1 MIELFLAGSCG
12 AGLNQEDT
20 AVKRDDILAAFRAHE
35 SELRADGVAG
45 LSLVGSTA
53 RGEADETSDLDVLVR
68 LEADPARNGFAY
80 FGFIDRL
87 ARRLEAIVHRPV
99 DVIAE
104 PVRKPGLRRE
114 IEKDRVVA
122 F

>member
-1 MIELFLAGSCG
+1 MIELGFAGSCG
-12 AGLNQEDT
+12 TGKQENA
-20 AVKRDDILAAFRAHE
+20 AVKRDDILTALRAHE
-35 SELRADGVAG
+35 SELRAAGVAS
-45 LSLVGSTA
+45 LSLVGSVA
-53 RGEADETSDLDVLVR
+53 RGDAEETSDLDVLVR
-68 LEADPARNGFAY
+68 LETDPARNGLAY

>member
-1 MIELFLAGSCG
+1 MEE
-12 AGLNQEDT
+12 NT
-20 AVKRDDILAAFRAHE
+20 AVKRDDIIAALRAHE
-35 SELRADGVAG
+35 SELRAAGVAS
-45 LSLVGSTA
+45 LSLVGSVA
-53 RGEADETSDLDVLVR
+53 RGDAEDTSDLDVLVR
-68 LEADPARNGFAY
+68 LEADPARNGLAY

-87 ARRLEAIVHRPV
+87 ARRLEAIVQRPV

-104 PVRKPGLRRE
+104 PVRKQALQRE

>member
-1 MIELFLAGSCG
+1 M
-12 AGLNQEDT
+12 
-20 AVKRDDILAAFRAHE
+20 KRDDILAALRAHE
-35 SELRADGVAG
+35 SELRAAGVAG
-45 LSLVGSTA
+45 LSLVGSAARDDAGETA
-53 RGEADETSDLDVLVR
+53 DLDVLGR
-68 LEADPARNGFAY
+68 LETDPARNGFAY

-104 PVRKPGLRRE
+104 PVRKPRLSRE
-114 IEKDRVVA
+114 IERDRVVA

>member
-1 MIELFLAGSCG
+1 MW
-12 AGLNQEDT
+12 
-20 AVKRDDILAAFRAHE
+20 RAFRWSVSAA
-35 SELRADGVAG
+35 RAD
-45 LSLVGSTA
+45 
-53 RGEADETSDLDVLVR
+53 ADVTSDLDLLVR
-68 LEADPARNGFAY
+68 LEDDPARNGFAY

-114 IEKDRVVA
+114 IERDRVVA